1 MSHLESRKRTFRRL
15 LYALVLVVALV
26 VAWIKMDA
34 YLHDVRTG
42 MSGSPA
48 GRLDLGYLLAVAA
61 LAVIAVRALLG
72 TRLLRTI
79 DRLDRGESRNGSRN
93 AAKPAGRSIR
103 YSDTSLRSKL
113 RQLPT
118 NAREAFGRRPIW
130 ASILSM
136 FMISI
141 PVFLVSAAHAGGL
154 KTFGVDDWIL
164 VAVMEL
170 PMAIVACVVLVD
182 VWSHRGGNR

>member
-1 MSHLESRKRTFRRL
+1 MSRLESRKVTFRRL

-34 YLHDVRTG
+34 YLHDVRIG
-42 MSGSPA
+42 MSESPA
-48 GRLDLGYLLAVAA
+48 RLLDLGYLLAVVA
-61 LAVIAVRALLG
+61 LAVIAVRALLRH
-72 TRLLRTI
+72 RLSRAI
-79 DRLDRGESRNGSRN
+79 CSLDRGEVRNGCRN
-93 AAKPAGRSIR
+93 AAEPAGRSIQ
-103 YSDTSLRSKL
+103 YSDTSLRAKL

-136 FMISI
+136 FIISI
-141 PVFLVSAAHAGGL
+141 PVFLVSMGHTGGL
-154 KTFGVDDWIL
+154 KTFGLDEWIL

-170 PMAIVACVVLVD
+170 PMAIVACVVLVE

>member
-48 GRLDLGYLLAVAA
+48 GLLDLGYLLAVAA
-61 LAVIAVRALLG
+61 LAVIAARALLG
-72 TRLLRTI
+72 TRLSRTI
-79 DRLDRGESRNGSRN
+79 DRLDRGEIRNGSRN

-182 VWSHRGGNR
+182 VWSHRGVNR